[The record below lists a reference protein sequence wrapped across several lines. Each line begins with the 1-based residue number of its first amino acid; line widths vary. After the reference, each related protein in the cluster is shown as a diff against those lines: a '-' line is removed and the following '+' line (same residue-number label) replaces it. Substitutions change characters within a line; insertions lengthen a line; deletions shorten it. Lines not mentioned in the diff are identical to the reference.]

1 VKANKRD
8 SGCGFTKHEILEKFK
23 IQELMSLIQV
33 IVLAVVQGIT
43 EFLPISSSGHLILG
57 SWLFDWPDQGIVFDT
72 AVHVGTLAAVLV
84 YFRREW
90 TQLVTGLA
98 SNELMEIDESGGA
111 IRARRLALLIVVGTV
126 PLVIGGLLMKDSIE
140 VNFRSPEAVGWLL
153 IGTAAALLVGEYV
166 GSMVRNLPTIKTA
179 DAGIIGV
186 VQILAVLPG
195 ISRSGVTMVAGL
207 AVGMTRD
214 AAARFSLLL
223 ATPAIAGAGLLVAV
237 DAINDND
244 GTDWAAA
251 TLGAVISAI
260 TAYFVIAGLMK
271 LLRNGSFRPFIAY
284 CVVAGVAVVIARAAG
299 A

>member
-1 VKANKRD
+1 
-8 SGCGFTKHEILEKFK
+8 
-23 IQELMSLIQV
+23 MSFIQV
-33 IVLAVVQGIT
+33 VVLAVVQGIT
-43 EFLPISSSGHLILG
+43 EFLPISSSGHLMLG

-84 YFRREW
+84 YFRHEW
-90 TQLVTGLA
+90 IQLLTGFA
-98 SNELMEIDESGGA
+98 SNQVVEIDESGGA
-111 IRARRLALLIVVGTV
+111 IRARRLALLIVVATV

-153 IGTAAALLVGEYV
+153 IGTAATLLIGEYA
-166 GSMVRNLPTIKTA
+166 GSRARNLPTIKMA
-179 DAGIIGV
+179 DAVIIGI

-195 ISRSGVTMVAGL
+195 ISRSGITMIAGL

-223 ATPAIAGAGLLVAV
+223 ATPAIAGAGLLVAL

-244 GTDWAAA
+244 GVDWAAA
-251 TLGAVISAI
+251 ALGAVISAI
-260 TAYFVIAGLMK
+260 TAYFVIDGLMK

-284 CVVAGVAVVIARAAG
+284 CAVVGIAVVAARAAG